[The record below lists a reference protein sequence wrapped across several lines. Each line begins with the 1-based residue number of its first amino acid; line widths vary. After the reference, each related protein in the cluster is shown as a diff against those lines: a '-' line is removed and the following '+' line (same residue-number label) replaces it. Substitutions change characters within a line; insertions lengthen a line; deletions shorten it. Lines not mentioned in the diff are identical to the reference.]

1 MQKIPLRDLPVNS
14 RDFLSLK
21 QSPSKGPDR
30 LSSLRPS
37 SCAAVARRRGLRV
50 SMRRAQR
57 LQACRN
63 HGRPTAQA
71 AATQVKGRFHTGPAT
86 LERNPAMANILVNIE
101 KGIEIGAEDAL
112 KWLIGANKTLQAAPA
127 VVAALATL
135 IGAVEKPLSEL
146 AGAAA
151 NPLNIPLDVQTVSD
165 LKAVWPDV
173 KTFLA
178 TLGVKF

>member
-1 MQKIPLRDLPVNS
+1 
-14 RDFLSLK
+14 
-21 QSPSKGPDR
+21 
-30 LSSLRPS
+30 
-37 SCAAVARRRGLRV
+37 
-50 SMRRAQR
+50 
-57 LQACRN
+57 
-63 HGRPTAQA
+63 
-71 AATQVKGRFHTGPAT
+71 
-86 LERNPAMANILVNIE
+86 MANILVNIE

-112 KWLIGANKTLQAAPA
+112 NWLTGANKALKAAPQ

-135 IGAVEKPLSEL
+135 IGTVEKPISEL

-151 NPLNIPLDVQTVSD
+151 NPLNIALDIQTAHD